1 VRPIEQGEG
10 DSLVAAFPGASDAA
24 AAALDIQRA
33 LLEEDWPEGADI
45 AVRMALH
52 TGEAQ
57 LRDGLYYVGP
67 SIIRCARL
75 RALAHGGQIL
85 ISAVAADLLAD
96 GLPDG
101 VALLPLGVHRLKD
114 LRQPERVFQFVH
126 PSLPSKFPPLRSIE
140 SLPNNLPIQ
149 LTSFVGRE
157 AALEEVTGLL
167 ADRRLVTLVG
177 PGGSGKT
184 RLAAQIAGGLAREY
198 PDGMWWVD
206 LAAVGD
212 PERVPATVMGAL
224 GLLDSRSLD
233 AMARITSYVA
243 DQRLLLVLDNCEHVV
258 AAVSAVASAVLEAC
272 PNATFLATSREP
284 LGTAGERAWPVPPLS
299 LPSDDSTLESMLGSE
314 AVRLFIDRAVEV
326 RPAFRVDAG
335 SVSVVAAICARLDG
349 IPLAVEL
356 AAARL
361 RSLSPDRVLAGLADR
376 FRILTGGA
384 RSAPARQ
391 QTLEASVQWSHNLL
405 AEAEQVLFR
414 RLAVFA
420 GSFGMEAAEVVAGTA
435 PLEEWEVLTLLGD
448 LVDKSLVVFDG
459 DRYRLLQSIADFAGR
474 RLVASG
480 EAPAVGERHASFF
493 LGWARA
499 ANAEL
504 EVAPQP
510 ELLEALETDHDNL
523 RAALRFALDAA
534 DHEQALQLLNALSL
548 FWGIRGQYSEALRWH
563 RTVLAAV
570 PGGNSALR
578 LRALGDLSHLSLYGM
593 EIAGA
598 FGTAEA
604 EQAAAAAR
612 ECGDDALLVRPLL
625 DQLLLL
631 GWIDPDTALP
641 ALEALVDQVR
651 RVGDPWAL
659 RCSLWW
665 LGFHWT
671 VHRDRPDRAVAAFD
685 ELGRLVAET
694 PNPYWRAGLA
704 LGPGVTAVRQGRYP
718 EAREILEEALSD
730 AYAVI
735 DPFLESYSVG
745 FLCDVPLA
753 TGDLEGAASLL
764 ARSIERQDRIGS
776 SLRLESLEVRLA
788 GVDVARGDLAAAREQ
803 LDRSLSAVQTGVPF
817 LVLFYNLA
825 RSRIA
830 REEGDLKAAR
840 EPLDVA
846 VQAATALG
854 TPWYLVMVHHAAGGL
869 ARTEG
874 NPGEAE
880 DHHHRALALCA
891 EYGFR
896 GVAAEGLE
904 ALAGLSGAAG
914 SHAEAARLFGAAE
927 TLREETGHRRW
938 PIDEA
943 LFQADVAASR
953 ADLGPDGFEALRQ
966 EGASLGLAG
975 AVAYASRARGERKRP
990 SKGWEAL
997 TPTELEVARLAADGL
1012 TNAEIG
1018 GRLFI
1023 SPGTAKTHLAHIYAK
1038 LGIANRA
1045 QLAAIVTARS
1055 FTGNRR

>member
-1 VRPIEQGEG
+1 
-10 DSLVAAFPGASDAA
+10 
-24 AAALDIQRA
+24 
-33 LLEEDWPEGADI
+33 
-45 AVRMALH
+45 
-52 TGEAQ
+52 
-57 LRDGLYYVGP
+57 
-67 SIIRCARL
+67 
-75 RALAHGGQIL
+75 
-85 ISAVAADLLAD
+85 
-96 GLPDG
+96 
-101 VALLPLGVHRLKD
+101 
-114 LRQPERVFQFVH
+114 
-126 PSLPSKFPPLRSIE
+126 
-140 SLPNNLPIQ
+140 
-149 LTSFVGRE
+149 
-157 AALEEVTGLL
+157 
-167 ADRRLVTLVG
+167 
-177 PGGSGKT
+177 
-184 RLAAQIAGGLAREY
+184 
-198 PDGMWWVD
+198 
-206 LAAVGD
+206 
-212 PERVPATVMGAL
+212 
-224 GLLDSRSLD
+224 
-233 AMARITSYVA
+233 
-243 DQRLLLVLDNCEHVV
+243 
-258 AAVSAVASAVLEAC
+258 
-272 PNATFLATSREP
+272 
-284 LGTAGERAWPVPPLS
+284 
-299 LPSDDSTLESMLGSE
+299 
-314 AVRLFIDRAVEV
+314 
-326 RPAFRVDAG
+326 
-335 SVSVVAAICARLDG
+335 
-349 IPLAVEL
+349 
-356 AAARL
+356 
-361 RSLSPDRVLAGLADR
+361 
-376 FRILTGGA
+376 
-384 RSAPARQ
+384 
-391 QTLEASVQWSHNLL
+391 
-405 AEAEQVLFR
+405 
-414 RLAVFA
+414 
-420 GSFGMEAAEVVAGTA
+420 
-435 PLEEWEVLTLLGD
+435 
-448 LVDKSLVVFDG
+448 
-459 DRYRLLQSIADFAGR
+459 
-474 RLVASG
+474 
-480 EAPAVGERHASFF
+480 
-493 LGWARA
+493 
-499 ANAEL
+499 
-504 EVAPQP
+504 
-510 ELLEALETDHDNL
+510 
-523 RAALRFALDAA
+523 
-534 DHEQALQLLNALSL
+534 
-548 FWGIRGQYSEALRWH
+548 
-563 RTVLAAV
+563 
-570 PGGNSALR
+570 
-578 LRALGDLSHLSLYGM
+578 
-593 EIAGA
+593 
-598 FGTAEA
+598 
-604 EQAAAAAR
+604 
-612 ECGDDALLVRPLL
+612 
-625 DQLLLL
+625 LLLL

-671 VHRDRPDRAVAAFD
+671 VHRDRPDRAVAVFD